1 MKNRRTTTSGMD
13 WNTMTG
19 LCHRLKE
26 DKLYRDYLLILIGC
40 FFGLRISDL
49 LQLRW
54 QDVVDKTEVIII
66 E

>member
-1 MKNRRTTTSGMD
+1 
-13 WNTMTG
+13 MTG